1 MMLEQIRSYINKKN
15 YKIVYVFVFIIIFI
29 VVINIVHDAS
39 LKKNAILSLKQDNLS
54 STNCVSYSY
63 LSKNVNN
70 ITFYFQYEKD
80 GKITQDILGD
90 YEVNNHFDI
99 KNIFKGYSHDK
110 GKIGVDLIDKDTC
123 IYLDCSSSINASKPT
138 TISKINLLKNTN
150 FSNYR
155 CRFISIK
162 RLKNKNVYT
171 LMEGESLKDHS
182 KIKLYL
188 TYE

>member
-70 ITFYFQYEKD
+70 ILPIKENR
-80 GKITQDILGD
+80 DI
-90 YEVNNHFDI
+90 F
-99 KNIFKGYSHDK
+99 
-110 GKIGVDLIDKDTC
+110 
-123 IYLDCSSSINASKPT
+123 
-138 TISKINLLKNTN
+138 
-150 FSNYR
+150 
-155 CRFISIK
+155 
-162 RLKNKNVYT
+162 
-171 LMEGESLKDHS
+171 
-182 KIKLYL
+182 
-188 TYE
+188 